1 MESDISGLLNF
12 PDLMICLVSVKIPEI
27 QGCYK
32 DTQYVDLRPKLTE
45 SHASNILHRIK
56 NQNPTLS
63 FQN

>member
-32 DTQYVDLRPKLTE
+32 DTQYVGLRPKLTE

-56 NQNPTLS
+56 N
-63 FQN
+63 